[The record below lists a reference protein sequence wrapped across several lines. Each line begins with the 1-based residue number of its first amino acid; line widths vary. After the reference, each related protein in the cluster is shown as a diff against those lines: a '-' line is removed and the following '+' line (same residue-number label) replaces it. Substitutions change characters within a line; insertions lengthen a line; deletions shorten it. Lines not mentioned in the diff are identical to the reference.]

1 VRGNTLQVPT
11 PIAPKVIIIV
21 RETMS
26 SSPLLK
32 ANIELS
38 LDSCFWNGKY
48 DDAEIIEVVSVSI
61 AVFNLIVAFLSHV
74 F

>member
-21 RETMS
+21 SETMS

-38 LDSCFWNGKY
+38 LDSCYWKGKY
-48 DDAEIIEVVSVSI
+48 GVAEITEVVSVGI
-61 AVFNLIVAFLSHV
+61 AVLISL
-74 F
+74 